1 MRIDLLNLWKLKSR
15 IHALILILGSLAMV
29 PYVIEHD
36 MVWGATWRFLI
47 VLLVHQHIL
56 VLSHRLLWHNPPA
69 VLRISRI
76 FRAFLRGFITLSYIE
91 GPECVHAVHNTT
103 QASQN
108 CEEGCLSE
116 AVLWFSP
123 QYLNVKDDSFI
134 SWTYILKHVAIQACL
149 YALVFSSFP
158 LLETGTQLWW
168 FLILFNSPI
177 ISRVLFYQGH
187 SFLHHSKESLLYLKK
202 QNFTSNPY
210 VSQAYN
216 LHLRGAKSASKYL
229 LGFLYLGDHLHN
241 NHHYDPNAL
250 YQGYKP
256 SELDG
261 TRFYYFILD
270 RLGLITIEK
279 EESR

>member
-1 MRIDLLNLWKLKSR
+1 MRTDLLKLWKLKSR
-15 IHALILILGSLAMV
+15 IHAFVLILGSLAAV
-29 PYVIEHD
+29 PYVVEHNL
-36 MVWGATWRFLI
+36 VWAATWRLL
-47 VLLVHQHIL
+47 VLLLVHQHLL
-56 VLSHRLLWHNPPA
+56 VLSHRLLWHTPPA
-69 VLRISRI
+69 ISSISRA
-76 FRAFLRGFITLSYIE
+76 FRAFLRGFITLCYIE

-134 SWTYILKHVAIQACL
+134 SRAYILKHLAIQVCI

-158 LLETGTQLWW
+158 FLSIGTQLWW
-168 FLILFNSPI
+168 FLILFNSPVL
-177 ISRVLFYQGH
+177 SRVLFYQGH
-187 SFLHHSKESLLYLKK
+187 SFLHHGKESLLYRKA
-202 QNFTSNPY
+202 QNFTSRPY
-210 VSQAYN
+210 VRQAYN
-216 LHLRGAKSASKYL
+216 LHLRGPKSVSKYL

-241 NHHYDPNAL
+241 NHHHNPNAL
-250 YQGYKP
+250 YQGYEP

-261 TRFYYFILD
+261 TCFYYFILD

-279 EESR
+279 ERA